1 MSIAPC
7 SPVSVTPGVVVF
19 DYDVFIVRYPSFA
32 TVAEA
37 VLQQNFNQ
45 AELMLNNSCCS
56 VVRDAPTRQILLNLA
71 TAHITALLNGVNG
84 QPPQGIVGRVSQG
97 TEGSVSVQA
106 EFEAK
111 SESAAYWA
119 QSPWGLQFWIS
130 TLKYRTARYVP
141 PACQPYFGWG
151 EGWPE

>member
-7 SPVSVTPGVVVF
+7 SPVSVTPGIVVF
-19 DYDVFIVRYPSFA
+19 NPTEFAARYPSFA

-84 QPPQGIVGRVSQG
+84 QPPTGIVGRISSATQ
-97 TEGSVSVQA
+97 GSVTVQA
-106 EFEAK
+106 EMLQQ
-111 SESAAYWA
+111 SESAAYW
-119 QSPWGLQFWIS
+119 QQTPWGVQFWMS
-130 TLKYRTARYVP
+130 TLRFRTARYVP
-141 PACQPYFGWG
+141 PQNQRYFGG